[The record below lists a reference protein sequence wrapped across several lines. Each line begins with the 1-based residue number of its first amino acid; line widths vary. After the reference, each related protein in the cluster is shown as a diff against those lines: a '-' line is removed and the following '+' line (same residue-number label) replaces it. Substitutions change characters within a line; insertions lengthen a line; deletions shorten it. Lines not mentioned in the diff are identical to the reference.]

1 MLRPTQSEG
10 YVANSTFCKVNG
22 SCNMI
27 ANIQGGVAMI
37 SNVITIISFVLLII
51 SNIIDPLD
59 CLGY

>member
-1 MLRPTQSEG
+1 
-10 YVANSTFCKVNG
+10 
-22 SCNMI
+22 MI
-27 ANIQGGVAMI
+27 ANIQGDVAMI

>member
-1 MLRPTQSEG
+1 MLRPTQSKG
-10 YVANSTFCKVNG
+10 CVANSTFYKVNG

-37 SNVITIISFVLLII
+37 SDLITIISFIILII
-51 SNIIDPLD
+51 TNIIDPLD